1 MACVSITDRDSVKV
15 HLCWIT
21 SVEPNI
27 TVFMDESQRIVCQMC
42 ETENKSGCVWMERLD
57 AIYYMILHISHLYD
71 FACTFKFKYYWGYK
85 NVFSM

>member
-27 TVFMDESQRIVCQMC
+27 TVFMDESQQIVCQMC

-57 AIYYMILHISHLYD
+57 AIYYIYHICMILPVHLSSNI
-71 FACTFKFKYYWGYK
+71 YWGYK
-85 NVFSM
+85 NAFSV